1 MHAQLNFRVMVGS
14 TPVDESYPCPVN
26 GYSLVRVRERSGCAE
41 VQAGLLRE
49 LGRGQGSPTGLRR
62 GHGDAQERAGKS
74 SRLSVPV
81 GSSVPATGAL

>member
-1 MHAQLNFRVMVGS
+1 MHAPLNFLAMVGS
-14 TPVDESYPCPVN
+14 TLVDESYHYLAG

-49 LGRGQGSPTGLRR
+49 LGRGQGRSTGLRR